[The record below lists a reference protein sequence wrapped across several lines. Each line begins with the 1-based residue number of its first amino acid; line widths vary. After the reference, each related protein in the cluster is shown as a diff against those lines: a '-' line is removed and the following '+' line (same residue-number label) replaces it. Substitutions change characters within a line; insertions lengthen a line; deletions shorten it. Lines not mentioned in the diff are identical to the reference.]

1 MPLDRRPIEQM
12 IADVGEA
19 AFQRLARLFESE
31 TRDAVT
37 EMRRALTAQDW
48 RELGRQAHSLKHAT
62 ASFGLA
68 DLAETAFGLER
79 AADSAKADEA
89 AALVAHLEQMIAGE
103 LGELDAAMRGFE
115 RARTNASS
123 GLFPSPKIGRGEGEG

>member
-1 MPLDRRPIEQM
+1 MPLDRLAIERM

-31 TRDAVT
+31 TRAAVV
-37 EMRRALTAQDW
+37 EMRRLLEARDW

-68 DLAETAFGLER
+68 DPSAVAQALER
-79 AADSAKADEA
+79 AADTAEA
-89 AALVAHLEQMIAGE
+89 AEAAELVAHLERTIGGA
-103 LGELDAAMRGFE
+103 LDEFD
-115 RARTNASS
+115 RTLRTLQN
-123 GLFPSPKIGRGEGEG
+123 